1 MGMNA
6 HRSPNTAPLLIAA
19 LSPVAGVVALLLA
32 GAGSL
37 PI

>member
-1 MGMNA
+1 MNA
-6 HRSPNTAPLLIAA
+6 HRSPNTAPLLVAA
-19 LSPVAGVVALLLA
+19 LSPVVGVGALLLFA

>member
-1 MGMNA
+1 MNKN
-6 HRSPNTAPLLIAA
+6 SSLTAPQLIVAA

-37 PI
+37 PV